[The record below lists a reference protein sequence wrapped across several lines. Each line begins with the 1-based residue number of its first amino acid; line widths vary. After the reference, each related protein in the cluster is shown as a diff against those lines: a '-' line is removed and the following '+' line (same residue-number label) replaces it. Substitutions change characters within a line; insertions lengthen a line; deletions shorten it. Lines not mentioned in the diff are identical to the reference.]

1 MIAEIARRL
10 PSGGIGPI
18 IPIGGSAGGDAAA
31 AGDSEAVEEA
41 GDESPEELV
50 AATDAAV
57 DADRQATV
65 ASSGMMDTDSDS
77 PSALYGDAAPA
88 DSLGSKSSETSGGD
102 DFFSEATFKDDETT
116 FGDEPSFSDDS
127 SFSTD
132 NDFGQQSQGDFFG
145 EETQTTTD
153 VFDSGAAGVDEETGS
168 GILGTL
174 WDFFT
179 GDD

>member
-1 MIAEIARRL
+1 MPPDRMIAEIARRV
-10 PSGGIGPI
+10 PGGGIGPV

-50 AATDAAV
+50 AATDVAV

-102 DFFSEATFKDDETT
+102 DFFSEATT

-145 EETQTTTD
+145 EESQTATD
-153 VFDSGAAGVDEETGS
+153 VFDSGAAGVDEETGR
-168 GILGTL
+168 GIIGTL

-179 GDD
+179 GED

>member
-1 MIAEIARRL
+1 MIAEIARRV
-10 PSGGIGPI
+10 PGGGIGPV

-50 AATDAAV
+50 AATDVGV

-65 ASSGMMDTDSDS
+65 ASSGMMDADSDS

-102 DFFSEATFKDDETT
+102 DFFSEATSKDDETT
-116 FGDEPSFSDDS
+116 FGDEPSF
-127 SFSTD
+127 
-132 NDFGQQSQGDFFG
+132 FGQQSQGDFFG

-153 VFDSGAAGVDEETGS
+153 VFDSGAAGVDEETGG
-168 GILGTL
+168 GIFGTL